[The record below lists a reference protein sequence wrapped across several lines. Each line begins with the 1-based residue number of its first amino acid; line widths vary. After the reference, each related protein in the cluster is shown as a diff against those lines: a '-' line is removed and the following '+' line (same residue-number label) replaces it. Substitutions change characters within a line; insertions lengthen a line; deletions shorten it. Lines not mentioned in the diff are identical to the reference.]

1 MRRRLGAA
9 AMAVM
14 IVVLVLG
21 AYVVPGFVIRTTA
34 SIAGPPFLTTID
46 GRAVALVGYDDDGM
60 PGLRPGGLS
69 SGVLAIDVA
78 TGDTVWDAK
87 LPDAT
92 WEPVV
97 VAAGERYVYVRH
109 TFGVAIIELDDGDT
123 VARDEDVDG
132 LGDEVPHGRWDN
144 YVYDPRRE
152 AVLFATDEGE
162 TRQFPLDEVA
172 AVAADDATQDTWGCQ
187 LGREGGAA
195 PITYDVTRAVT
206 ETRDVGLVPPDGTPA
221 GLATTRLHVVEDG
234 VRRELSPVDFHDAGL
249 VQEVVPRLP
258 PERACAGVDW
268 PYDIVEPGEEA
279 VLTTAGLA
287 GGHVVVQSSAG
298 PNDEESRRLTVV
310 DVRTGAITATLDVR
324 GGVAVAS
331 TAPSGEVVLV
341 VEADWEGP
349 FGSPGG
355 PWPTDHVVIVGTD
368 GAVRDIVVAEKG
380 WFGL

>member
-34 SIAGPPFLTTID
+34 SIEGRPFFTTVD
-46 GRAVALVGYDDDGM
+46 GRDVALIGYDDDGM
-60 PGLRPGGLS
+60 PGLRPGGLGT
-69 SGVLAIDVA
+69 GVLAVDVA
-78 TGDTVWDAK
+78 TGETVWDAE
-87 LPDAT
+87 LPEAT
-92 WEPVV
+92 WSPEV

-123 VARDEDVDG
+123 VASDEGIDG

-152 AVLFATDEGE
+152 AVLFATDDGD
-162 TRQFPLDEVA
+162 TRQFPLDETA
-172 AVAADDATQDTWGCQ
+172 AVPADDATRDTWGCQ
-187 LGREGGAA
+187 VGREGGAA
-195 PITYDVTRAVT
+195 PITYDVTRPVA
-206 ETRDVGLVPPDGTPA
+206 ETGDIGLVPPDGTPA
-221 GLATTRLHVVEDG
+221 GLAITRLHVVEDG
-234 VRRELSPVDFHDAGL
+234 VQRELSPVDFYAAGL
-249 VQEVVPRLP
+249 VQEVVPKLP
-258 PERACAGVDW
+258 PERACVGLDW
-268 PYDIVEPGEEA
+268 PYDLFEPGDEA

-287 GGHVVVQSSAG
+287 TGHVVVQSSAG
-298 PNDEESRRLTVV
+298 PNDEENRRLTVV
-310 DVRTGAITATLDVR
+310 DVETGAITATLDVR
-324 GGVAVAS
+324 GGVESAS
-331 TAPSGEVVLV
+331 TAPSGELVLI
-341 VEADWEGP
+341 VEAGWEGP

-355 PWPTDHVVIVGTD
+355 PWPTDHVVIVGAD